1 MPAQQLRPWL
11 PLLSLI
17 PLMALLQWIGPQL
30 LRYDPD
36 LIDNGQLWRLF
47 SGHWVHANWAHF
59 GLNMLGFVLCQALTA
74 INWKLWQW
82 SWRILLLSIGIST
95 LFISLQ
101 PEISWYVGFS
111 GVLFGLYLLAAV
123 ATMGRQRWM
132 STVILAAILLKII
145 LEQWSFVTI
154 TSADLIGVPV
164 IVDAHLFGV
173 SVAGIIL
180 LIQYLSQVV
189 INLGNTGNT

>member
-1 MPAQQLRPWL
+1 MLAQQLRPWL
-11 PLLSLI
+11 PLLMLI
-17 PLMALLQWIGPQL
+17 PLMALLQWIGPQP

-36 LIDNGQLWRLF
+36 LINNGQIWRLL

-59 GLNMLGFVLCQALTA
+59 GLNMLGFVLCQGLTE

-82 SWRILLLSIGIST
+82 SWRILLLSSGIST
-95 LFISLQ
+95 LFFILQ

-123 ATMGRQRWM
+123 ATLGRQKWM

-164 IVDAHLFGV
+164 IVDAHLYGV

-180 LIQYLSQVV
+180 LIQYLTQVV